1 MLGGQSQHNKCSHN
15 CSHNQQKKC
24 LQILKKFP
32 LTSSI
37 VNEGANSEW
46 LTQLYF
52 QQHPTQMYHQR
63 RGKDKKGLRPCP
75 ALSSLVQP
83 CPALSS
89 LVQPCPALS
98 SLVQLCPVLLARD
111 KSCAFRSLAVISC
124 LWSLTEYL
132 KEQPRE
138 WEQIFRSDR
147 INWSSCSHWEWSE
160 YKRGRRKIA
169 SVMRRRYIRIP
180 KWSLSRNNCRKLRRD
195 WGENWGGD
203 WEAFR
208 RQL

>member
-1 MLGGQSQHNKCSHN
+1 MLANF
-15 CSHNQQKKC
+15 KK
-24 LQILKKFP
+24 IP

-75 ALSSLVQP
+75 AFSSP
-83 CPALSS
+83 
-89 LVQPCPALS
+89 
-98 SLVQLCPVLLARD
+98 VQLCPVLLARD

-147 INWSSCSHWEWSE
+147 VNWSSCSHWEWSE
-160 YKRGRRKIA
+160 YKRGRKIG
-169 SVMRRRYIRIP
+169 SMMRRRYIRIP
-180 KWSLSRNNCRKLRRD
+180 KWSLSRNNCRKLRRN